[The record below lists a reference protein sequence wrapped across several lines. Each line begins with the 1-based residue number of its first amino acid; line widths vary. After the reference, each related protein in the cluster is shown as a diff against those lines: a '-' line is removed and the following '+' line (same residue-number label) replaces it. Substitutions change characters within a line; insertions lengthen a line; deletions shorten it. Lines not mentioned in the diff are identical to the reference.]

1 MICALLDYRK
11 ISPHANHKHNRRL
24 PPSRKHEED
33 DFMKKLIA
41 IAVVFALAAGAVF
54 AQDLADGVVKPGL
67 TVSGSAGA
75 TWVPLRFEGPL
86 SNGYGGVQTES
97 KWGYPDNTW
106 GAPSLLPEKDQRGD
120 FYSRVDGYNAKI
132 KIAGTSAYAGFEFTI
147 RANNSLVVDQDG
159 TNFWLKPFGTNVL
172 KFNFKRTDGSIGIS
186 NGGGFDWGG
195 TLNRWNAENSLTG
208 FDGDSIQIYSEPLGT
223 DMLQIGVAIG
233 GRDGNGTGLFK
244 NANGANNA
252 WVAANV
258 WRSVQVG
265 AAFKIPDIGTVK
277 AAYFGGWA
285 GNIKL
290 NSLTDDQY
298 NNLVIGNSKVPYLE
312 KSFAFNE
319 KMDGKRDRAFFTA
332 GFLLKAISMMDIDL
346 GARIYLPLTV
356 SSYKDIGGSRYD
368 WSVKDDR
375 GVNLGL
381 GVQFRIVPEF
391 TLNLSAS
398 AIGLGRMQ
406 TVTANTAD
414 GIATVK
420 YSYPIQSGI
429 FVNPSIKV
437 GTSTIDLRFGVMMQG
452 EDFLDVRMPAV
463 ENSYKIKA
471 PGFEEKGS
479 FLAQD
484 FGGTGYIGR
493 STVQY
498 TFGASYKLP
507 VGPGTI
513 QAGVAVNTP
522 NMYTNDND
530 KTLSTE
536 KWGKGPIKD
545 QRLIINVPVAFSV
558 SF

>member
-1 MICALLDYRK
+1 
-11 ISPHANHKHNRRL
+11 
-24 PPSRKHEED
+24 
-33 DFMKKLIA
+33 MKKLIA

-86 SNGYGGVQTES
+86 FNGYGGVKTES
-97 KWGYPDNTW
+97 KWGFVDN
-106 GAPSLLPEKDQRGD
+106 SLTLNQLPAEDQRGD
-120 FYSRVDGYNAKI
+120 FYSRVDGYNTKLT
-132 KIAGTSAYAGFEFTI
+132 IAGTSAYAGFSFTI
-147 RANNSLVVDQDG
+147 RANNSLGVDQDG

-172 KFNFKRTDGSIGIS
+172 KFNFKRADGSIGIS

-208 FDGDSIQIYSEPLGT
+208 FSDDSIQIYSEPLGT

-244 NANGANNA
+244 NANGDNNA

-285 GNIKL
+285 GNVKL

-298 NNLVIGNSKVPYLE
+298 NNLVIGNSKVPYLDE
-312 KSFAFNE
+312 SFGFNE
-319 KMDGKRDRAFFTA
+319 RMADKRDRAFFTA

-346 GARIYLPLTV
+346 GARIYLPLTMSV
-356 SSYKDIGGSRYD
+356 SGSGYD
-368 WSVKDDR
+368 WSVKDDQ

-406 TVTANTAD
+406 TTTWNSPT
-414 GIATVK
+414 GIATTK
-420 YSYPIQSGI
+420 YYFPIQSGI

-452 EDFLDVRMPAV
+452 EDFLDYRDPAV
-463 ENSYKIKA
+463 EHSYKIKA
-471 PGFEEKGS
+471 PGYEGADSGYGK
-479 FLAQD
+479 D
-484 FGGTGYIGR
+484 YIGR
-493 STVQY
+493 STVRY

-507 VGPGTI
+507 VGQGTI

-522 NMYTNDND
+522 TMYTNDND

-536 KWGKGPIKD
+536 KWGKGPIAGE
-545 QRLIINVPVAFSV
+545 RLIINVPVAFSV